1 MKMIKGWGEKRWAEK
16 LGGKMHLGEAIHL
29 VLASASPRRLMLLA
43 QMGIEPQQVY
53 ASDIDE
59 TPKLKEHP
67 ANLAKRLAKEKAL
80 KAQALLHWCAQK
92 SQENQNP
99 AQESHTPQENQN
111 LQEKLQNVY
120 KKLSAQKMIILAAD
134 TVVAVGRTILPKP
147 ESEDEAYE
155 CLRFLSGRVHKVYGG
170 ICALNEKG
178 KITVKLVESRVR
190 FRRLTSPMMKAYLT
204 SGEWQGKAGGYAIQ
218 GKAGAFVVYIEGS
231 YSNVVGLPLAETAD
245 LLTAYHY
252 PLYAQWTEEMQ

>member
-1 MKMIKGWGEKRWAEK
+1 MKIIKKWREKRWAQT
-16 LGGKMHLGEAIHL
+16 LGGKMHLGEEIHL

-80 KAQALLHWCAQK
+80 KAQKNLRWYAQK

-99 AQESHTPQENQN
+99 
-111 LQEKLQNVY
+111 QEKSQNVQ
-120 KKLSAQKMIILAAD
+120 KKLSGQKTIILAAD

-147 ESEDEAYE
+147 EGEDEAYE
-155 CLRFLSGRVHKVYGG
+155 CLRFLSGRAHKVYGA
-170 ICALNEKG
+170 ICALNEQG

-190 FRRLTSPMMKAYLT
+190 FRRLTSPMMKAYLA

-218 GKAGAFVVYIEGS
+218 GKAGAFVVYIAGS

-252 PLYAQWTEEMQ
+252 PLYAQWTEEMP

>member
-1 MKMIKGWGEKRWAEK
+1 MKNIREWGKKRLADALTE
-16 LGGKMHLGEAIHL
+16 GIHL
-29 VLASASPRRLMLLA
+29 VLASASPRRLALLA
-43 QMGIEPQQVY
+43 QIGIDPQQVC

-80 KAQALLHWCAQK
+80 KAQEILRWYDQNG
-92 SQENQNP
+92 QEELQNG
-99 AQESHTPQENQN
+99 
-111 LQEKLQNVY
+111 QEKLPQ
-120 KKLSAQKMIILAAD
+120 QKMIILAAD

-147 ESEDEAYE
+147 EGEDEAYE
-155 CLRFLSGRVHKVYGG
+155 CLRYLSGRSHKVYGAV
-170 ICALNEKG
+170 CALNERG

-190 FRRLTSPMMKAYLT
+190 FRRLTSSMMKAYLA

-218 GKAGAFVVYIEGS
+218 GKAGAFVVYITGS
-231 YSNVVGLPLAETAD
+231 YSNVVGLPLAETVD

-252 PLYAQWTEEMQ
+252 PLFTHWVEETH

>member
-1 MKMIKGWGEKRWAEK
+1 MKNIREWGKKHLAET
-16 LGGKMHLGEAIHL
+16 LEEEIHL
-29 VLASASPRRLMLLA
+29 VLASASPRRLALLA
-43 QMGIEPQQVY
+43 QIGIDPQQVY

-80 KAQALLHWCAQK
+80 KAQEILNWYTQK
-92 SQENQNP
+92 S
-99 AQESHTPQENQN
+99 
-111 LQEKLQNVY
+111 QEKLQNVP
-120 KKLSAQKMIILAAD
+120 KKLPGQKMIILAAD

-147 ESEDEAYE
+147 EGEDEAYE
-155 CLRFLSGRVHKVYGG
+155 CLRFLSGRAHKVYGA
-170 ICALNEKG
+170 ICALNEQG

-190 FRRLTSPMMKAYLT
+190 FRRLTSSMMKAYLA

-218 GKAGAFVVYIEGS
+218 GKAGAFVVYIAGS

-252 PLYAQWTEEMQ
+252 PLYAHWMEETQ

>member
-1 MKMIKGWGEKRWAEK
+1 MKILTEWGKKRLAK
-16 LGGKMHLGEAIHL
+16 TLGRKTHREEEIHL

-43 QMGIEPQQVY
+43 QMGIEPQLVY

-80 KAQALLHWCAQK
+80 KAQENVHWYTQK
-92 SQENQNP
+92 I
-99 AQESHTPQENQN
+99 QESQKLTQEK
-111 LQEKLQNVY
+111 LQKEKLQNVQ
-120 KKLSAQKMIILAAD
+120 KKVSEQKTIILAAD

-147 ESEDEAYE
+147 EGEDEAYE
-155 CLRFLSGRVHKVYGG
+155 CLRYLSGRAHKVYGA
-170 ICALNEKG
+170 ICALNEQG

-190 FRRLTSPMMKAYLT
+190 FRRLTSPMMKAYLA

-218 GKAGAFVVYIEGS
+218 GKAGAFVVYIAGS

-245 LLTAYHY
+245 LLNAYHY
-252 PLYAQWTEEMQ
+252 PLYTHWIEEMQ

>member
-1 MKMIKGWGEKRWAEK
+1 MFKRGEREVDCEGVEMKNIREWGKKRLADALTE
-16 LGGKMHLGEAIHL
+16 GIHL
-29 VLASASPRRLMLLA
+29 VLASASPRRLALLA
-43 QMGIEPQQVY
+43 QIGIDPQQVC

-80 KAQALLHWCAQK
+80 KAQEILRWYDQNG
-92 SQENQNP
+92 QEELQNG
-99 AQESHTPQENQN
+99 
-111 LQEKLQNVY
+111 QEKLPQ
-120 KKLSAQKMIILAAD
+120 QKMIILAAD

-147 ESEDEAYE
+147 EGEDEAYE
-155 CLRFLSGRVHKVYGG
+155 CLRYLSGRSHKVYGAV
-170 ICALNEKG
+170 CALNERG

-190 FRRLTSPMMKAYLT
+190 FRRLTSAMMKAYLA

-218 GKAGAFVVYIEGS
+218 GKAGAFVVHMAGS
-231 YSNVVGLPLAETAD
+231 YSNVVGLPLAETVD

-252 PLYAQWTEEMQ
+252 PLFTHWAEEVH

>member
-1 MKMIKGWGEKRWAEK
+1 MKNIREWGKKRLADALTE
-16 LGGKMHLGEAIHL
+16 GIHL
-29 VLASASPRRLMLLA
+29 VLASASPRRLALLA
-43 QMGIEPQQVY
+43 QIGIDPQQVC

-80 KAQALLHWCAQK
+80 KAQEILRWY
-92 SQENQNP
+92 NQNG
-99 AQESHTPQENQN
+99 QEE
-111 LQEKLQNVY
+111 LQNGQEE
-120 KKLSAQKMIILAAD
+120 LPQQKTIILAAD

-147 ESEDEAYE
+147 EGEDEAYE
-155 CLRFLSGRVHKVYGG
+155 CLRYLSGRSHKVYGAV
-170 ICALNEKG
+170 CALNEHE

-190 FRRLTSPMMKAYLT
+190 FRRLTSSMMKAYLA

-218 GKAGAFVVYIEGS
+218 GKAGAFVVYITGS
-231 YSNVVGLPLAETAD
+231 YSNVVGLPLAETVD

-252 PLYAQWTEEMQ
+252 PLFTHWVEETH

>member
-1 MKMIKGWGEKRWAEK
+1 MKREVDCEGVEMSNIREWGKKRLADTLTE
-16 LGGKMHLGEAIHL
+16 EIYL
-29 VLASASPRRLMLLA
+29 VLASASPRRLALLA
-43 QMGIEPQQVY
+43 QIGIDPQQVY

-80 KAQALLHWCAQK
+80 KAQKILRWY
-92 SQENQNP
+92 SQNGQDE
-99 AQESHTPQENQN
+99 
-111 LQEKLQNVY
+111 LQNVPQ
-120 KKLSAQKMIILAAD
+120 KLSAQKMIILAAD

-155 CLRFLSGRVHKVYGG
+155 CLRFLSGRAHKVYGA
-170 ICALNEKG
+170 ICALNERG

-190 FRRLTSPMMKAYLT
+190 FRRLTSAMMKAYLA
-204 SGEWQGKAGGYAIQ
+204 SGEWQGKAGSYAIQ
-218 GKAGAFVVYIEGS
+218 GKAGAFVVHITGS
-231 YSNVVGLPLAETAD
+231 YSNVVGLPLAETTD

-252 PLYAQWTEEMQ
+252 PLFTHWAEQTHERD

>member
-1 MKMIKGWGEKRWAEK
+1 MKNIKEWGKKHLAET
-16 LGGKMHLGEAIHL
+16 LAQEIYL
-29 VLASASPRRLMLLA
+29 VLASASPRRLALLA
-43 QMGIEPQQVY
+43 QIGIDPQQVY

-80 KAQALLHWCAQK
+80 KAQKILRWY
-92 SQENQNP
+92 SQNGQDE
-99 AQESHTPQENQN
+99 
-111 LQEKLQNVY
+111 LQNVPQ
-120 KKLSAQKMIILAAD
+120 KLSAQKMIILAAD

-155 CLRFLSGRVHKVYGG
+155 CLRFLSGRAHKVYGA
-170 ICALNEKG
+170 ICALNERG

-190 FRRLTSPMMKAYLT
+190 FRRLTSAMMKAYLA

-218 GKAGAFVVYIEGS
+218 GKAGAFVVHITGS
-231 YSNVVGLPLAETAD
+231 YSNVVGLPLAETTD

-252 PLYAQWTEEMQ
+252 PLFTHWAEQTH

>member
-1 MKMIKGWGEKRWAEK
+1 MKIIKEWGEKRWAEK
-16 LGGKMHLGEAIHL
+16 LGGKMHLGEEIHL

-80 KAQALLHWCAQK
+80 KAQESLRWYAQK
-92 SQENQNP
+92 SQENQN
-99 AQESHTPQENQN
+99 
-111 LQEKLQNVY
+111 LQEKVQNVP
-120 KKLSAQKMIILAAD
+120 KKLSGQKTIILAAD

-147 ESEDEAYE
+147 EEEDEAYE
-155 CLRFLSGRVHKVYGG
+155 CLRFLSGRAHKVYGA
-170 ICALNEKG
+170 ICALNEQG
-178 KITVKLVESRVR
+178 KITVKLVETRVR
-190 FRRLTSPMMKAYLT
+190 FRRLTSSMMKAYLA

-218 GKAGAFVVYIEGS
+218 GKAGSFVVYIAGS
-231 YSNVVGLPLAETAD
+231 YSNVVGLSLAETAD

-252 PLYAQWTEEMQ
+252 PLYAQWTEEMP

>member
-1 MKMIKGWGEKRWAEK
+1 MENIRKWGEKRLAET
-16 LGGKMHLGEAIHL
+16 LAEEIHL
-29 VLASASPRRLMLLA
+29 VLASASPRRLALLA
-43 QMGIEPQQVY
+43 QIGIDPQQVY

-67 ANLAKRLAKEKAL
+67 TNLAKRLAKEKAL
-80 KAQALLHWCAQK
+80 KAQEILRWY
-92 SQENQNP
+92 SQNGQDELF
-99 AQESHTPQENQN
+99 E
-111 LQEKLQNVY
+111 
-120 KKLSAQKMIILAAD
+120 QKMIILAAD

-147 ESEDEAYE
+147 QGEDEAYE
-155 CLRFLSGRVHKVYGG
+155 CLRYLSGRSHKVYGAV
-170 ICALNEKG
+170 CALNEQG

-190 FRRLTSPMMKAYLT
+190 FRRLTSAMMKAYLA

-218 GKAGAFVVYIEGS
+218 GKAGAFVVHITGS

-252 PLYAQWTEEMQ
+252 PLFTHWAEETH

>member
-1 MKMIKGWGEKRWAEK
+1 MKIIKEWGKKRWAQT
-16 LGGKMHLGEAIHL
+16 LGGKMHLGEEIHL

-67 ANLAKRLAKEKAL
+67 ASLAKRLAKEKAL
-80 KAQALLHWCAQK
+80 KAQESLRWYAQK
-92 SQENQNP
+92 SQENQNS
-99 AQESHTPQENQN
+99 AQENQN
-111 LQEKLQNVY
+111 PQEKLQNVP
-120 KKLSAQKMIILAAD
+120 KKLSGQKTIILAAD

-147 ESEDEAYE
+147 EGEDEAYE
-155 CLRFLSGRVHKVYGG
+155 CLRFLSGRAHKVYGA
-170 ICALNEKG
+170 ICALNEQG
-178 KITVKLVESRVR
+178 KITVKLVETRVR
-190 FRRLTSPMMKAYLT
+190 FRRLTSFMMKAYLAC
-204 SGEWQGKAGGYAIQ
+204 GEWQGKAGGYAIQ
-218 GKAGAFVVYIEGS
+218 GKAGAFVVYIAGS

-252 PLYAQWTEEMQ
+252 PLYAQWTEEMP